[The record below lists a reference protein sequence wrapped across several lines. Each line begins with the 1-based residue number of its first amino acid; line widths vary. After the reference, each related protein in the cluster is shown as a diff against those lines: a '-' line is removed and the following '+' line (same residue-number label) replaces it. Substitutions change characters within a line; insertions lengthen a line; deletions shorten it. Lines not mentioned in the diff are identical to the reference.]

1 MRPRTLVTYPHE
13 IFEKIQKARGPK
25 ERLVILKEQSSFTI
39 RTLLQINFSPWLKFD
54 LPEGTPPYTEDKNPP
69 QNSASRVEKAVKQFS
84 VLVLSSK
91 QSKVKKEMRFI
102 QMLES
107 VNAEDA
113 KIFAA
118 CKDKNLT
125 SLYNKV
131 NRKLVNDVFPNLIKE
146 TAPAGR

>member
-25 ERLVILKEQSSFTI
+25 ERLVILKEHSSFTL
-39 RTLLQINFSPWLKFD
+39 RSLLQINFSPWLKFD

-69 QNSASRVEKAVKQFS
+69 QYSASRVERTIKQFAY
-84 VLVLSSK
+84 LVPSNK
-91 QSKVKKEMRFI
+91 QSKVKKEVRFI
-102 QMLES
+102 QMLEA

-113 KIFAA
+113 KIIAA

-125 SLYNKV
+125 SLYHKV
-131 NRKLVNDVFPNLIKE
+131 NRKLVDDVFPNLIKE
-146 TAPAGR
+146 TAPSAR

>member
-13 IFEKIQKARGPK
+13 IFGKIQKARGPK
-25 ERLVILKEQSSFTI
+25 ERLVILKEQSSFTL

-54 LPEGTPPYTEDKNPP
+54 LPEGTPPYTPDKNPP
-69 QNSASRVEKAVKQFS
+69 QYSASRIEKVVKQFS
-84 VLVLSSK
+84 ILVPSAK
-91 QSKVKKEMRFI
+91 QSKTKKEMRFI
-102 QMLES
+102 QMLEA

-113 KIFAA
+113 KILAA
-118 CKDKNLT
+118 CKDKDLT

-131 NRKLVNDVFPNLIKE
+131 NRKLVDDVFPNLIKE